1 VSTVQYRVVFAKKDE
16 AVEGPDGAAL
26 VVEVAVADA
35 ALDPTLAFMKGRL
48 RATGDTGLLFDRLK
62 SGEVAEVLRRLSTRS

>member
-1 VSTVQYRVVFAKKDE
+1 MSTVQYRVVFAKKDE

-35 ALDPTLAFMKGRL
+35 GLHPTLAFMQGRL
-48 RATGDTGLLFDRLK
+48 RATGDTGVLFERLK
-62 SGEVAEVLRRLSTRS
+62 SGEVAEVLGRLSTRP

>member
-1 VSTVQYRVVFAKKDE
+1 MSTVQYRVVFAKKDE

-35 ALDPTLAFMKGRL
+35 GLYPTLAFMQGRL
-48 RATGDTGLLFDRLK
+48 RATGDTGVLFERLK
-62 SGEVAEVLRRLSTRS
+62 SGEVAEVLGRLSTRP

>member
-1 VSTVQYRVVFAKKDE
+1 MSTVQYRVVFAKKDE